1 MELLMSWIK
10 KSIQESSSL
19 KDHYKLHHINI
30 FIKDKFP
37 KHLDFDRCVH
47 LISRMLSP
55 HLLKGIDIIYV
66 GEFGFL
72 DEMDFSALFKDGAI
86 YLSNKFDDEDQ
97 IIEDLVHEIAHSNEY
112 LYSDILYSDGAIM
125 KEFLGKRKK
134 LFYILKSENLSPPQ
148 SLQTNVEFDKDIDE
162 YLYKTVGYPMLNAL
176 CNGLFISAY
185 STTSIREYFST
196 AFAEYFQGDKKSLK
210 NTCPIVFSKIE
221 ELIQLEG

>member
-1 MELLMSWIK
+1 MSWIK
-10 KSIQESSSL
+10 RSIQESNSL

-37 KHLDFDRCVH
+37 KHINFDSCIH

-55 HLLKGIDIIYV
+55 HLLKGVDIIYV

-72 DEMDFSALFKDGAI
+72 DEMDFSALYRDGAI
-86 YLSNKFDDEDQ
+86 YLSNEFDFEDQ

-125 KEFLGKRKK
+125 REFLGKRKE
-134 LFYILKSENLSPPQ
+134 LFYLLKSEKLNPPIN
-148 SLQTNVEFDKDIDE
+148 LQTEVDFDKSIDE
-162 YLYKTVGYPMLNAL
+162 YLYRKVGYPILNVL
-176 CNGLFISAY
+176 CNGLFIGAY

-210 NTCPIVFSKIE
+210 NTCPVVYSKIE